1 MLALG
6 EMITKMKLKQLLE
19 GKKWK
24 KPGFDREKGPSEVL
38 KRMGQP
44 EYRQRV
50 EKPKRGKGS
59 YVRAKK
65 LED

>member
-1 MLALG
+1 
-6 EMITKMKLKQLLE
+6 MKLKKLINALIKE

-24 KPGFDREKGPSEVL
+24 NKDYDRERPPSEVL

-50 EKPKRGKGS
+50 EKSKKGKGS
-59 YVRAKK
+59 YVRTKK